1 MPIDLYGIV
10 AGSPWRQLLPDGTH
24 RLGRAPSNAA
34 VLADPRVSGEHA
46 EIHVDGD
53 SARIRDLGSRNGTWI
68 NGRRCEGEEPLAPGD
83 QLRLGNV
90 TLAVAR
96 AAAAGSA
103 RPATGSS
110 PHVEH
115 SPLAEDEQALF
126 ASRALRWE
134 DTRSKSAD
142 DSQHGRQL
150 LDALLDTGN
159 FLVMPRPREEL
170 YDALLDTVAKVIP
183 ARRLALLLHTG
194 PGVPEE
200 TDDLPDVRAARP
212 ALPAGEALLL
222 SRTLLRTVLHQRQS
236 LLVVDARTD
245 ARYKDQE
252 SIVALDLR
260 SAMVAPLFDNERVI
274 GVLYADSSDPRVHFD
289 EEQLRA
295 FALLAN
301 LVAVKITNSR
311 LLDEMRE
318 TERMAQELATA
329 ARIQRELLPAQLPE
343 IPGYEVAAAL
353 IPCFEAGGDL
363 YEAAAL
369 PDGSCIFAVGDVTG
383 KGMGA
388 ALTMSHTLAVLRLL
402 QEEGLPLSE
411 TAARLHRHV
420 YRSTSPASF
429 VTLFLSRLDPQA
441 GKLEF
446 VNCGHNAPLLFVPGV
461 PRTAVEPLVVDAP
474 GEHAPHHDAG
484 ARVRELEA
492 TGFALGMFPI
502 EMLPP
507 DPFASCT
514 VEMPPGSVLA
524 IFSDGIPEAM
534 GPGGF
539 YGDERL
545 VETLRT
551 HLDRPLEVMAREAL
565 ADVERFRGTTPAS
578 DDVTI
583 LLVRRT
589 AAA

>member
-1 MPIDLYGIV
+1 MPIDLQGVV
-10 AGSPWRQLLPDGTH
+10 AGSPWRQHLPDGTH
-24 RLGRAPSNAA
+24 RIGRYPPNEIM
-34 VLADPRVSGEHA
+34 LADNTVSREHA
-46 EIHVDGD
+46 EIRVDGD
-53 SARIRDLGSRNGTWI
+53 CARVRDLGSRNGTWI
-68 NGRRCEGEEPLAPGD
+68 NDRRCEGEEPLAPGD
-83 QLRLGNV
+83 QLRLGTVNLTV
-90 TLAVAR
+90 AGSPAR
-96 AAAAGSA
+96 AGAAHDA
-103 RPATGSS
+103 RSS
-110 PHVEH
+110 SSVEH
-115 SPLAEDEQALF
+115 PPLAEDEQALF

-134 DTRSKSAD
+134 DTRPDPAAGAR
-142 DSQHGRQL
+142 HGRQL

-170 YDALLDTVAKVIP
+170 YDALLAAVAKVIP
-183 ARRLALLLHTG
+183 ARRLALLLHEG
-194 PGVPEE
+194 PGAPEE
-200 TDDLPDVRAARP
+200 TDDLPPVRAARP
-212 ALPAGEALLL
+212 SLPAGETLLL
-222 SRTLLRTVLHQRQS
+222 SRTLLRNVLHQRQS

-245 ARYKDQE
+245 ARFKDQA

-311 LLDEMRE
+311 LLDDLRE

-329 ARIQRELLPAQLPE
+329 ARIQRELLPTRLPD
-343 IPGYEVAAAL
+343 IPGYEVEATL

-369 PDGSCIFAVGDVTG
+369 PDGTCIFAVGDVTG

-388 ALTMSHTLAVLRLL
+388 ALIMSHTLAVLRLL

-411 TAARLHRHV
+411 MAARLHRHV
-420 YRSTSPASF
+420 YRSTNAVSF
-429 VTLFLSRLDPQA
+429 VTLFLGRLDPRA
-441 GKLEF
+441 GRLEF
-446 VNCGHNAPLLFVPGV
+446 VNCGHNAPLLFLPGV
-461 PRTAVEPLVVDAP
+461 PPLGP
-474 GEHAPHHDAG
+474 GEQ
-484 ARVRELEA
+484 VRELEA
-492 TGFALGMFPI
+492 TGLALGMFPV

-507 DPFASCT
+507 DPFASRT
-514 VEMPPGSVLA
+514 VDLPPGSVLA

-534 GPGGF
+534 GPDGF

-545 VETLRT
+545 VETLRR
-551 HLDRPLEVMAREAL
+551 HLDQPLETMAREAV
-565 ADVERFRGTTPAS
+565 ADVELFRGATPAS

-583 LLVRRT
+583 LLLRRT
-589 AAA
+589 PTA